1 MTSRQQYIMTKVQER
16 IRELRSMLD
25 DVMYRTDPLPENE
38 FKKVREG
45 YDLICQAND
54 KLF

>member
-1 MTSRQQYIMTKVQER
+1 MTSRQQYIMTKVQEQIKIVR
-16 IRELRSMLD
+16 AMLD
-25 DVMYRTDPLPENE
+25 DVMYHNETLPENE

-45 YDLICQAND
+45 YNLICQAND